1 MATILAPGKSATATI
16 KVTNENTARALG
28 SGGLEVFSTPMMMAL
43 MEQAACNAL
52 ADALEAGQTSVG
64 TKISVEHT
72 AASPVGAQITA
83 TATVVSPDGRMVEFE
98 VTAKD
103 GAGEIGKG
111 THTRAI
117 VDPRRLLAKA
127 NKRL

>member
-1 MATILAPGKSATATI
+1 MATSIAPGKSATATI

-28 SGGLEVFSTPMMMAL
+28 SGGLEVFSTPMMIAL

-52 ADALEAGQTSVG
+52 SDGLEADQTSVG
-64 TKISVEHT
+64 TKIDVEHT

-83 TATVVSPDGRMVEFE
+83 TAVIVSLDGRMVEFE
-98 VTAKD
+98 VTAED

-117 VDPRRLLAKA
+117 VDAQRLLARA
-127 NKRL
+127 SKRM

>member
-1 MATILAPGKSATATI
+1 MAASIAPGKRATATI
-16 KVTNENTARALG
+16 KVTNENTAKALG
-28 SGGLEVFSTPMMMAL
+28 SGGLEVFSTPMMIAL

-52 ADALEAGQTSVG
+52 ADALEADQTSVG

-83 TATVVSPDGRMVEFE
+83 TAKVLSSDGRTIEFE
-98 VTAKD
+98 VAARD
-103 GAGEIGKG
+103 EAGEIGRG

-117 VDPRRLLAKA
+117 VDPQRLLAKA
-127 NKRL
+127 SKRL